1 MKIVYTDDELLNT
14 LRRMSQGEP
23 TLGRRTY
30 ENRRSGTDP
39 SAHLFTH
46 RFGSWNRALERA
58 GLTVIRQPLQLQE
71 ATPKWSD
78 PQMLAAL
85 RDCRRE
91 MGTWSVRTYEAWRTD
106 RSHPR
111 LDVPSAISIRT
122 RFGRWSEAI
131 ERACA

>member
-1 MKIVYTDDELLNT
+1 MKTVYTDDELLNT
-14 LRRMSQGEP
+14 LRRMTQGEP

-30 ENRRSGTDP
+30 EQRRRETEP

-58 GLTVIRQPLQLQE
+58 GLAVIQQPLQLQD
-71 ATPKWSD
+71 ATPKWSE

-85 RDCRRE
+85 RDCRRD
-91 MGTWSVRTYEAWRTD
+91 MGSWSVRTYEAWRTD
-106 RSHPR
+106 LSRPRS
-111 LDVPSAISIRT
+111 DVPSAISIRT
-122 RFGRWSEAI
+122 RFGRWSEAT